1 MKKQDL
7 KIGMS
12 LFSCMGIRG
21 RYTGIKEYKVK
32 SIGVKYFYVEGIDE
46 KFNISNLKH
55 EEKDYWQWNI
65 QLYTSA
71 KEIEDYQET
80 KKLKRE
86 IDGFFI
92 FSPQRE
98 LSIDELRSIHQIIF
112 PK

>member
-12 LFSCMGIRG
+12 LFTCMDIHGK
-21 RYTGIKEYKVK
+21 YTGIKKYKIN
-32 SIGVKYFYVEGIDE
+32 SIGNKYFTVNGIDE

-86 IDGFFI
+86 IDVFFI

-98 LSIDELRSIHQIIF
+98 LSIDELRSIHKIIF